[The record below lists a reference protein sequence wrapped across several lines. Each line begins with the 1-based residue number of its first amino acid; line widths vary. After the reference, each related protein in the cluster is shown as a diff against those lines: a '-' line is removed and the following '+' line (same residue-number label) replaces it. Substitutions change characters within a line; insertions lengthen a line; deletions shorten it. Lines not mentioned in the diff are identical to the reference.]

1 MLTLVFHLV
10 KPEKVCQH
18 NIQMLCAKGKC
29 ALKLVDHVQ
38 QIAEYNHLMNQNIYA
53 ACEALSNEI
62 LTQNRGAFF
71 GLILGTLNHLVVGD
85 ILWLKR
91 FYAADLKINSL
102 EPVKNLPQPEALD
115 SILFTNLSELK
126 KQKGASRSNT
136 IGFWK
141 RSLNPHYTIQLHIKT
156 LRVLNLPRCFF
167 SVVMHL
173 FNHQTHHRGQ
183 ITTLLSQLEIDV
195 GVTDLVAIIP
205 NT

>member
-1 MLTLVFHLV
+1 VWSV
-10 KPEKVCQH
+10 IP
-18 NIQMLCAKGKC
+18 KGKS

-38 QIAEYNHLMNQNIYA
+38 QMAEYNHLMNQNIYA
-53 ACEALSNEI
+53 ACEALSHEV

-71 GLILGTLNHLVVGD
+71 GSILGTLNHLVVGD
-85 ILWLKR
+85 TLWLKR

-102 EPVKNLPQPEALD
+102 EPVKNLPRPEALD
-115 SILFTNLSELK
+115 SILFTNLPELK
-126 KQKGASRSNT
+126 SRRELLDQALLAFGKEVSEPALHNTITYKNTKGAEST
-136 IGFWK
+136 K
-141 RSLNPHYTIQLHIKT
+141 
-156 LRVLNLPRCFF
+156 VFF

-205 NT
+205 NTQKPI